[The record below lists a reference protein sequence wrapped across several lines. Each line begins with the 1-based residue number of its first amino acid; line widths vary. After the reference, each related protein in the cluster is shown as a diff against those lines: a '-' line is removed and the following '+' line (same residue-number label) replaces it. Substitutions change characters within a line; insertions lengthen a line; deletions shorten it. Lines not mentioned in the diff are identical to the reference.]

1 MKKLF
6 ALVIAISSSY
16 FVFSQDSTV
25 VNPLSDTIPEA
36 TIDTLPITDPS
47 VLIEETERENKQK
60 TKLNIQ
66 QLALANRSKDHL
78 LIQVGVDNWANKNDS
93 INTTGLSR
101 SFSMYLMFDFPFK
114 TNPHMSVAIGAGVST
129 SNMYFKDTY
138 IDIAGRQG
146 NRLTFNDVSKTD
158 HYKKYKLLTTYVEA
172 PVEFRYMLNPERPK
186 KSLKFAIGGKAGLL
200 VGAGTKGKNL
210 LNGSGQATNSLILK
224 EKSKKYF
231 NSARISG
238 LARVGLGSFSV
249 FGTYQLNQFI
259 KEGFGPDVRPYSVGI
274 TLSGL

>member
-6 ALVIAISSSY
+6 ALVVAISSSY

-25 VNPLSDTIPEA
+25 VNLPTDTIPE
-36 TIDTLPITDPS
+36 TIDSLPIKDPND
-47 VLIEETERENKQK
+47 LIEETERENKQRA
-60 TKLNIQ
+60 KLNLQ

-78 LIQVGVDNWANKNDS
+78 LLQVGFDNWANKNDS

-114 TNPHMSVAIGAGVST
+114 TNPHISIAVGAGIST
-129 SNMYFKDTY
+129 SNIYFKNTY
-138 IDIAGRQG
+138 IDISGKLG
-146 NRLTFNDVSKTD
+146 NRLTFNNVSNAD

-172 PVEFRYMLNPERPK
+172 PVEFRYLVNPDKPK
-186 KSLKFAIGGKAGLL
+186 KSLKFAVGGKAGLL

-210 LNGSGQATNSLILK
+210 QNASGQTINGLIQK
-224 EKSKKYF
+224 EKSKRYF
-231 NSARISG
+231 NSARFSG
-238 LARVGLGSFSV
+238 LARIGYGNVSL

-259 KEGFGPDVRPYSVGI
+259 KEGFGPDVRPWSVGI

>member
-6 ALVIAISSSY
+6 ALVVAVSSSY

-25 VNPLSDTIPEA
+25 VNLPADTIPE
-36 TIDTLPITDPS
+36 TIDSLPIKDPND
-47 VLIEETERENKQK
+47 LIDETERENKQK
-60 TKLNIQ
+60 AKLNLQ

-78 LIQVGVDNWANKNDS
+78 LIQVGYDNWANKNDS

-114 TNPHMSVAIGAGVST
+114 TNPHLSIAVGAGVST
-129 SNMYFKDTY
+129 SNIYFKDTY

-146 NRLTFNDVSKTD
+146 NRLTFNNVSSTD
-158 HYKKYKLLTTYVEA
+158 HFKKYKLLTTYLEA
-172 PVEFRYMLNPERPK
+172 PVEFRYLVNPDRPK
-186 KSLKFAIGGKAGLL
+186 KSLKFAAGVKAGLL

-210 LNGSGQATNSLILK
+210 LNGSGQNINSLIQK
-224 EKSKKYF
+224 EKSKRYF
-231 NSARISG
+231 NTARIGG
-238 LARVGLGSFSV
+238 LARIGYGNVSL

-259 KEGFGPDVRPYSVGI
+259 KEGFGPDVRPYSIGL